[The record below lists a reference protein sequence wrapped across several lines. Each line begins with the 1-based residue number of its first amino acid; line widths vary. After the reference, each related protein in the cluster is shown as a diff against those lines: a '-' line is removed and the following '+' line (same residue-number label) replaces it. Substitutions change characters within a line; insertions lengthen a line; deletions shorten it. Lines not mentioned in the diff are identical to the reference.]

1 LIKEAEE
8 MTTRKFINIF
18 IFFLVISVIN
28 GCVAVGELK
37 EETHNVELGEIE
49 SVEIN
54 LRMGQGE
61 LRIDSGAKE
70 LMKGTFLY
78 NVRRWKPDI
87 DYSDFAGK
95 GRLVI
100 RQGRRSG
107 IPIGKT
113 RNRWDISLNDEI
125 PIDLVVDFGAGKGVL
140 DLRGLDLQSLE
151 IDMGVG
157 DLTVDLSGDLE
168 QDLYVTIDGGIGSAK
183 VYLPEN
189 IGVRV
194 NVDKG
199 IGSVHARGMVK
210 RGNSYTNEAFGKT
223 ETTIDVE
230 IDAGIGSIDLRLK

>member
-1 LIKEAEE
+1 MNAIKIA
-8 MTTRKFINIF
+8 KIF
-18 IFFLVISVIN
+18 IFILIIGGVG

-37 EETHNVELGEIE
+37 EETHTVELGEIE
-49 SVEIN
+49 SAEIN

-61 LRIDSGAKE
+61 LRVDSGAHE
-70 LMKGTFLY
+70 LMEGTFLY

-107 IPIGKT
+107 IPVGKT
-113 RNRWDISLNDEI
+113 RNRWDISLSDEI

-168 QDLYVTIDGGIGSAK
+168 QDLDVTIDGGIGSAK

-199 IGSVHARGMVK
+199 IGSVHARGMMK
-210 RGNSYTNEAFGKT
+210 SGNFYTNEAFGKT
-223 ETTIDVE
+223 ETTIDIE